1 MLFVFWHFIINYCL
15 QIQLR
20 TRTTFDES
28 YVYLKIKQ
36 EHKKGLL
43 NFLLE
48 YKHSKLN
55 NNLILC
61 YKCSENLHSLEVVED
76 NIPQLIQWKNTP
88 SS

>member
-36 EHKKGLL
+36 KHKKKTLKFSFGIH
-43 NFLLE
+43 N
-48 YKHSKLN
+48 KLN
-55 NNLILC
+55 NNLILR

-76 NIPQLIQWKNTP
+76 NNPQLIQWKNTP

>member
-1 MLFVFWHFIINYCL
+1 MLFVFWHFIINYGL

-36 EHKKGLL
+36 EHNKGLL

-48 YKHSKLN
+48 YLHNKLN

-76 NIPQLIQWKNTP
+76 NNPQLIQWKNTP

>member
-20 TRTTFDES
+20 TRTTLDES

-36 EHKKGLL
+36 EH
-43 NFLLE
+43 N
-48 YKHSKLN
+48 KLN
-55 NNLILC
+55 NNLIPF

-76 NIPQLIQWKNTP
+76 NNPQLIQWKNTP

>member
-15 QIQLR
+15 QIKLR
-20 TRTTFDES
+20 TRTTFDGS

-48 YKHSKLN
+48 YIIN
-55 NNLILC
+55 
-61 YKCSENLHSLEVVED
+61 
-76 NIPQLIQWKNTP
+76 
-88 SS
+88 

>member
-15 QIQLR
+15 RIQLR

-48 YKHSKLN
+48 YIIN
-55 NNLILC
+55 
-61 YKCSENLHSLEVVED
+61 
-76 NIPQLIQWKNTP
+76 
-88 SS
+88 